1 MVKVFLMFACASMQV
16 YWNSR
21 MSAERG
27 RVAAKCG
34 PGEVVLDLCCGVGA
48 FALLCA
54 RLDLAM
60 SCHTSCQEMSRT
72 VTVWREIHHIDRI
85 KHRRKGCA
93 ENISRE
99 NMRKL
104 TFLPLFFSF

>member
-1 MVKVFLMFACASMQV
+1 
-16 YWNSR
+16 

-54 RLDLAM
+54 RLDLAI
-60 SCHTSCQEMSRT
+60 SCHISFQEQLLFGADLPKLPMLSSFHLLLVNLCQLQRY
-72 VTVWREIHHIDRI
+72 
-85 KHRRKGCA
+85 C
-93 ENISRE
+93 
-99 NMRKL
+99 
-104 TFLPLFFSF
+104 

>member
-1 MVKVFLMFACASMQV
+1 MQV

-54 RLDLAM
+54 RLDLAIPVVKN
-60 SCHTSCQEMSRT
+60 SYCLARDAPYQ
-72 VTVWREIHHIDRI
+72 
-85 KHRRKGCA
+85 
-93 ENISRE
+93 
-99 NMRKL
+99 
-104 TFLPLFFSF
+104 

>member
-1 MVKVFLMFACASMQV
+1 MSLPLQV

-54 RLDLAM
+54 RLDPAG
-60 SCHTSCQEMSRT
+60 SRT
-72 VTVWREIHHIDRI
+72 TTVWREISYINRI
-85 KHRRKGCA
+85 KHRKNRRKGCI
-93 ENISRE
+93 ENI
-99 NMRKL
+99 
-104 TFLPLFFSF
+104 